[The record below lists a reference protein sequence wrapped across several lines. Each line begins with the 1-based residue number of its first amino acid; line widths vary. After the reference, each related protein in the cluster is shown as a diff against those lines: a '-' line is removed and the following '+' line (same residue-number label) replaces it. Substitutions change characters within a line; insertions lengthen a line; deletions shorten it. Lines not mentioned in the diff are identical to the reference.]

1 VKFLS
6 PIALILLFSLAF
18 VVVGWFLLGRFAA
31 LLRDRKEDQSLHAVV
46 LGLKGLKIEEH
57 AKEIIQ
63 YLSRLRGD
71 FAKFRDGFGLLEKL
85 SNYRETCRT
94 VGPETSFCWANQEF
108 VEFRGYDP
116 KVE

>member
-63 YLSRLRGD
+63 YLSRLPG
-71 FAKFRDGFGLLEKL
+71 GL
-85 SNYRETCRT
+85 REIS
-94 VGPETSFCWANQEF
+94 GWF
-108 VEFRGYDP
+108 
-116 KVE
+116 